1 MTYQTFT
8 ATLTDPSGYRSEYR
22 VEAKNKT
29 EARKEIARIYRRD
42 TPPPSAGFYSFAQN
56 RLTWEEELG

>member
-8 ATLTDPSGYRSEYR
+8 AILTDPSGYSDRYT

-29 EARKEIARIYRRD
+29 EARKEIARIYRRN

-56 RLTWEEELG
+56 RLTWQGNEG